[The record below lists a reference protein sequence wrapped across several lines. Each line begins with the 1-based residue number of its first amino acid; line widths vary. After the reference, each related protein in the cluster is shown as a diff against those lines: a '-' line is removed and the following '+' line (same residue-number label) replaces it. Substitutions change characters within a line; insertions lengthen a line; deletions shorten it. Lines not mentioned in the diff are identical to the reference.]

1 MKLSPKSLR
10 LLRTK
15 LPTGAWM
22 IEYCSSTDPYTWHA
36 SSLGG
41 QIRRTLGLPSSQLT
55 NSQLYVHD
63 STPGWCV
70 NLPCG
75 LNLLIR
81 YTMSNSMKYRLR
93 NVRTGEIL
101 SYLILEPR
109 RLLHR
114 PADIQLDDDE
124 FWEGGIVL

>member
-1 MKLSPKSLR
+1 MKLSPESLR

-15 LPTGAWM
+15 LPTGPWM
-22 IEYCSSTDPYTWHA
+22 IEYCSSVEPYKWRA

-41 QIRRTLGLPSSQLT
+41 QIRRTLGPPYPQFSVQ
-55 NSQLYVHD
+55 D

-81 YTMSNSMKYRLR
+81 YTISNSLKYRLR
-93 NVRTGEIL
+93 NTKTGEIL
-101 SYLILEPR
+101 SHLILEPR

-114 PADIQLDDDE
+114 PAGISLVDDQY
-124 FWEGGIVL
+124 WEGGIVLYDN